1 MSSIR
6 KKLTVNENDSKNTR
20 MDLASAGVLGNWR
33 PDELAHMSRFDKIA
47 SLAIDEAKVLGRPLD
62 TLEVGCGECWALRC
76 LYKAYVVKKSDII
89 RSYYGYDIDPA
100 CELENKFWS
109 NSGGRLEESTWFK
122 NFNGQIR
129 IQDLTVNPVF
139 DLPDESIDFFWST
152 EVIEHMGKEFIAA
165 WLDDAARVM
174 RPNGLAFVSTPNH
187 DGSNDKLPE
196 DHVYEWGFQ
205 ELKEELE
212 TCKLSTDK
220 IVNQKKYVDVLREV
234 LSDKGARGHIIKKY
248 VPIINNLINE
258 HLQAM
263 DFFVSFHLDEEFN
276 ETVKSRHRDTFNY
289 NSFSEGEKLRIDL
302 AILFTWRTIAK
313 MKNSVNTNLLILD
326 EIFDSSL
333 DQQGT
338 DDFFKIVNKLRN
350 ENVFIISHKGDILFD
365 KFTNILKFEK
375 YQNFTRLQN
384 T

>member
-47 SLAIDEAKVLGRPLD
+47 SLAIDEAKVLDRPLD

-109 NSGGRLEESTWFK
+109 NAGGKLEESTWFK
-122 NFNGQIR
+122 NFNGEIR

-152 EVIEHMGKEFIAA
+152 EVIEHMGREFVPA
-165 WLDDAARVM
+165 WLDDVARVM
-174 RPNGLAFVSTPNH
+174 RPNALGYVSTPNH

-196 DHVYEWGFQ
+196 DHVYEWGFE

-212 TCKLSTDK
+212 RNFNIEAVTGTFIQMPNLKKARFDGTRDK
-220 IVNQKKYVDVLREV
+220 
-234 LSDKGARGHIIKKY
+234 
-248 VPIINNLINE
+248 
-258 HLQAM
+258 HL
-263 DFFVSFHLDEEFN
+263 EW
-276 ETVKSRHRDTFNY
+276 T
-289 NSFSEGEKLRIDL
+289 
-302 AILFTWRTIAK
+302 
-313 MKNSVNTNLLILD
+313 
-326 EIFDSSL
+326 
-333 DQQGT
+333 DQQMIMLTERFGKQ
-338 DDFFKIVNKLRN
+338 FLRMAAATMYPEHAN
-350 ENVFIISHKGDILFD
+350 NCAW
-365 KFTNILKFEK
+365 
-375 YQNFTRLQN
+375 RL
-384 T
+384 TKK